1 MSCSPVS
8 LSNTRTHTH
17 RHLKVRPAP
26 PHAASHAA
34 VALSGAILEANTL
47 YCARGPEGCGT
58 TLISAA
64 LVGGGSEAGRRTLV
78 VANVGDS
85 RAVLCA
91 GDGQPVALSDDHK
104 PDRADERKRV
114 EALGGVVHKNIPG
127 FAGALP
133 DWMAPGEL
141 PYRVYHANG
150 EGGLAMSRAI
160 GDAGLAPL
168 VVADPEV
175 TTRVLREDDKFVVLA
190 SDGVWDVLT
199 NKEVCKIG
207 EYYMNPPPPPDHD
220 SGGRAQALPASGRNP
235 AASLWAK
242 EAAACIV
249 RVSIKRGSSDNVTA
263 MVVAL

>member
-8 LSNTRTHTH
+8 LSNTHTH
-17 RHLKVRPAP
+17 RPLKVRPAP